1 MPRKIPCFLLA
12 LVIWSICAPAVYA
25 GSVSREPL
33 TPAEDADFA
42 AAQAQDADEL
52 ATVAAGDGVVL
63 VLAVVGVVFLVL
75 YATGN
80 L

>member
-1 MPRKIPCFLLA
+1 MSKMIPYFLLA
-12 LVIWSICAPAVYA
+12 CVIWSLAAPAFA
-25 GSVSREPL
+25 GSISREPL

-42 AAQAQDADEL
+42 AEQAQDADEL
-52 ATVAAGDGVVL
+52 AAIAAGDGVVL

-75 YATGN
+75 YLTGN

>member
-1 MPRKIPCFLLA
+1 MSRMIPCFLLA
-12 LVIWSICAPAVYA
+12 CVIWSIATPAFA
-25 GSVSREPL
+25 GGVSREPF

-42 AAQAQDADEL
+42 AQQAQDADEF
-52 ATVAAGDGVVL
+52 AAVAGGDGVVL

-75 YATGN
+75 YLTGN

>member
-1 MPRKIPCFLLA
+1 MSKMIPCFLLA
-12 LVIWSICAPAVYA
+12 CMIWCVAAPAFA

-33 TPAEDADFA
+33 TPAENAGLA
-42 AAQAQDADEL
+42 AQQAQDADQL
-52 ATVAAGDGVVL
+52 ATVAGGDGVIL

-75 YATGN
+75 YLTHN

>member
-1 MPRKIPCFLLA
+1 MSKMIPYFLLA
-12 LVIWSICAPAVYA
+12 CMLWSIAAPAYA
-25 GSVSREPL
+25 GSVSRAPL
-33 TPAEDADFA
+33 TPAEDADLA
-42 AAQAQDADEL
+42 AEQAQDADEL

-75 YATGN
+75 YLTGN

>member
-1 MPRKIPCFLLA
+1 MSKLIPCFLL
-12 LVIWSICAPAVYA
+12 VCTIWSLAAPAYA

-33 TPAEDADFA
+33 TEAEDADLA
-42 AAQAQDADEL
+42 AEQAQDADEL
-52 ATVAAGDGVVL
+52 ATVAAGDGVIL

-75 YATGN
+75 YFTGN

>member
-1 MPRKIPCFLLA
+1 MSKMIPYFLLTCM
-12 LVIWSICAPAVYA
+12 IWSIAAPAFA

-33 TPAEDADFA
+33 TPAENADLA
-42 AAQAQDADEL
+42 AQQAQDADQL
-52 ATVAAGDGVVL
+52 ATVAGGDGLVL

-75 YATGN
+75 YLTHN